1 MKTQLD
7 LFNEAQVEV
16 EGVEPKTEV
25 RSTPGS
31 HRVANVPLRKRR
43 TDALR
48 KLMAILEELEGQ
60 TIHVSHCCGSHGHF
74 WLDNLRLDR
83 MRVQYPWFK
92 LEGKKQIDN
101 PHTDVLHGAPVI
113 VLWGNRS
120 AQVRIFSNQLWDVR
134 IQEYFGFVQ
143 YLIDFWN
150 GFGANPLDPYKKPGF
165 DSLVIIKFKD

>member
-25 RSTPGS
+25 RPTPQS

-43 TDALR
+43 ADALR

-60 TIHVSHCCGSHGHF
+60 TIHVSYCCGSHGHF
-74 WLDNLRLDR
+74 WFDNLRLDR
-83 MRVQYPWFK
+83 LSVQG
-92 LEGKKQIDN
+92 GKQVGN
-101 PHTDVLHGAPVI
+101 PHADDLHGAPVI